1 MIYKNIKF
9 YINIFLFFVYSY
21 DIIINLFF
29 SLKIFILKKFHNNI
43 LIHVDLSGI
52 KDFHGP
58 GNFIKGINNIL
69 PFITN
74 NCIFSSKEY
83 INNILQPDYF
93 YFPWPKFDERDFDF
107 LLNKNLINQ
116 YILGPTFVP
125 TYWPYFPLTNNWKEK
140 RFSEILNITKGIV
153 IHSKRVRDYLAQRSN
168 TTNNLKKYIIMR
180 ACTNIKPRTIKSF
193 KKRKIDIIFFEKY
206 MDLNR
211 QKNGEELYSLLSK
224 TNKTIVTMKYGKYE
238 KKYMKKLANNS
249 KFIIYFSFYD
259 TGAIGL
265 KEIQNYGVL
274 SFTLQEDLVIDNE
287 TSFYIPELA
296 NQDNMILAS
305 EKIIDIMNKIS
316 KKNPKSDLIA
326 EKNQKIN
333 KCENALK
340 DFCESLF
347 Q

>member
-1 MIYKNIKF
+1 MIY
-9 YINIFLFFVYSY
+9 
-21 DIIINLFF
+21 
-29 SLKIFILKKFHNNI
+29 
-43 LIHVDLSGI
+43 VDLSGI

-69 PFITN
+69 PFIYN
-74 NCIFSSKEY
+74 NCIFSSKKY

-93 YFPWPKFDERDFDF
+93 YFPWPNFMEIDFEK
-107 LLNKNLINQ
+107 LLNNNLIYK

-125 TYWPYFPLTNNWKEK
+125 YYWHYFPCNNIWKEI
-140 RFSEILNITKGIV
+140 RFSEILNVTKGIV
-153 IHSKRVRDYLAQRSN
+153 VHSKRVRDYLAKRSN

-180 ACTNIKPRTIKSF
+180 ACTNIKPIKIKSF
-193 KKRKIDIIFFEKY
+193 KERKIDIIFFEKY

-211 QKNGEELYSLLSK
+211 EKNGKELYSLLAK
-224 TNKTIVTMKYGKYE
+224 ANKTIVTIKYGKYE
-238 KKYMKKLANNS
+238 KKFMRKLANNS

-265 KEIQNYGVL
+265 KEIQNYGVF
-274 SFTLQEDLVIDNE
+274 SFTHQEDLVIDNE
-287 TSFYIPELA
+287 TSFYVPELA
-296 NQDNMILAS
+296 YEDNMILAS
-305 EKIIDIMNKIS
+305 EKIIDMMNTIS
-316 KKNPKSDLIA
+316 KKNPKSELIA